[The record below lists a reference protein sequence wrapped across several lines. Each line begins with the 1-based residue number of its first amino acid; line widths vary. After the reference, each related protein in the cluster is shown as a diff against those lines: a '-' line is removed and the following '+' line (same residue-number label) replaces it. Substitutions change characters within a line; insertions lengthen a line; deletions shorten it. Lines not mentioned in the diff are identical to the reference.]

1 MITLVRTATALPGKI
16 GEAVVWGKEVAAI
29 VERVTG
35 MKGMISTT
43 FGGQLGGIAWTAQYD
58 NAAQVEEAVSKLN
71 ADRDYLTALAKAQNL
86 FVPGSGHDQMW
97 RRL

>member
-1 MITLVRTATALPGKI
+1 MITLIRTATAIPGKL
-16 GEAVVWGKEVAAI
+16 GEAVVWGKEVATI

-35 MKGMISTT
+35 KKTT
-43 FGGQLGGIAWTAQYD
+43 VSMAFGGLAGGIAWTVQYD

-71 ADRDYLTALAKAQNL
+71 ADKEYLSALTKAQNL

-97 RRL
+97 RQV